1 MFISANLNQ
10 LHSTKLLG
18 LDDYFN
24 EMIKLYETK
33 KFPKVLLLNGKK
45 GIGKF
50 TLVMHF
56 INYIFSKN
64 EKNSYDI
71 EKKSININ
79 SPFYNLLSKN
89 TAQDVIFIQTQENKN
104 IKIENI
110 RSLKATLSNSSLSN
124 KPRFI
129 IIDEVEFLNTNS
141 ANALLK
147 TLESPSENNFFILI
161 NNQQADLI
169 ETISSRCLKTNIF
182 LKQNFK
188 NDIIN
193 YLIEEKNIEN
203 LTDLD
208 KNLSPGLFLRFN
220 EIYSK
225 YKINKNDNI
234 FIKLNILINGYK
246 KEKEKSLINLAY
258 FLIDHT
264 FLNKIQNNKKEIEFL
279 LDTKSSITKIIS
291 DFVQFNLN
299 VNSVLN
305 SIKIKLNNV

>member
-10 LHSTKLLG
+10 LYSTKLLG

-24 EMIKLYETK
+24 EMLKLYETK

>member
-10 LHSTKLLG
+10 LYSTKLLG

-24 EMIKLYETK
+24 EMLKLYETK

-220 EIYSK
+220 EIYLK

>member
-10 LHSTKLLG
+10 LYSTKLLG

-24 EMIKLYETK
+24 EMLKLYETK

-169 ETISSRCLKTNIF
+169 ETISSRCLKNNIF

-220 EIYSK
+220 EIYLK